1 MRRRPFARAS
11 LTGGNAA
18 ANYARALAAVAAAA
32 GSTRA
37 ARMTAVVA
45 AITWARAVI
54 LAVDGIVTRVE

>member
-18 ANYARALAAVAAAA
+18 ANYARALAAVAAA